1 MQGLTLQS
9 KVTLRDGNQIPRLG
23 LGVWQCPMVIAK
35 RTVLAAL
42 NEGYRHIDTAMIYGN
57 EKDVGAAIKESGL
70 PRAEVFVT
78 TKLWNQDHGYD
89 EALRAFDGSMDR
101 LDLGY
106 VDLYLSHFPIAGRR
120 VDAWKAMAT
129 LLKGGRCKSI
139 GVSNYTVKHL
149 SELIEK
155 TGVVPVCNQVEFHP
169 YLYQKDLLE
178 FCRKQKIQVVAYSP
192 LTHGK
197 RLGDPRLVQIADRHE
212 KSPAQVLI
220 RWALQHEL
228 VVIPKSSKAER
239 IKENADVFDFEL
251 SDMDLKLMAGF
262 HENLRTCWDPT
273 DEP

>member
-1 MQGLTLQS
+1 MQWNLQS
-9 KVTLRDGNQIPRLG
+9 TVTLRDGNKIPRLG
-23 LGVWQCPMVIAK
+23 LGVWQCPMGTAK
-35 RTVLAAL
+35 RAVNAAL
-42 NEGYRHIDTAMIYGN
+42 AEGYRHIDTAMIYGN
-57 EKDVGAAIKESGL
+57 EKDVGASVKESGI
-70 PRAEVFVT
+70 PRADVFVT

-101 LDLGY
+101 LGFDY

-120 VDAWKAMAT
+120 VDAWKAMQT
-129 LLKGGRCKSI
+129 LLKGGRCRSI

-149 SELIEK
+149 TELIEK

-169 YLYQKDLLE
+169 YLFQKDLLD

-197 RLGDPRLVQIADRHE
+197 RLNDPRLVQIAERHE
-212 KSPAQVLI
+212 KTPAQVLI
-220 RWALQHEL
+220 RWSLQNEL
-228 VVIPKSSKAER
+228 VVIPKSSKPDR

-273 DEP
+273 EEP

>member
-1 MQGLTLQS
+1 MNGLTLKS
-9 KVTLRDGNQIPRLG
+9 KATLRDGNQIPRLG
-23 LGVWQCPMVIAK
+23 LGVWQCPMVTAK
-35 RTVLAAL
+35 RAVLAAL
-42 NEGYRHIDTAMIYGN
+42 AEGYRHIDTAMIYGN
-57 EKDVGAAIKESGL
+57 EKDVGAAIKESGI
-70 PRAEVFVT
+70 PREQVFVT

-89 EALRAFDGSMDR
+89 EALRAFEGSMDR
-101 LDLGY
+101 LGLGHI
-106 VDLYLSHFPIAGRR
+106 DLYLSHFPIAGRR
-120 VDAWKAMAT
+120 LDAWKAMTT

-149 SELIEK
+149 SELIDK

-169 YLYQKDLLE
+169 YLFQQDLLE
-178 FCRKQKIQVVAYSP
+178 FCRKQRIQLVAYSP

-197 RLGDPRLVQIADRHE
+197 RLGDPRLVQIAERHE

-220 RWALQHEL
+220 RWSLQNDL
-228 VVIPKSSKAER
+228 VVIPKSSKADR

-251 SDMDLKLMAGF
+251 SDLDMKLMSGF